1 MPPLP
6 KWLEIQP
13 DQIAELIQ
21 GIQAWGPTAIAF
33 VVGLFIA
40 FIGLRQLRNGRQKL
54 RLEMFDRRYSMYEA
68 TKLLIDKIAIN
79 GQVSSADLV
88 EFRRNVRGAEFLF
101 DGEARKFFKSL
112 IDLSM
117 RADLARS
124 KQARAKDETALGELF
139 DEEDQYLKLVEAE
152 SPNLEKIFARYLDLS
167 KMGIL
172 ACASCSSATWSAAA
186 GGPSSPSACQA

>member
-1 MPPLP
+1 MFEMPPIP
-6 KWLEIQP
+6 KWLQIQP
-13 DQIAELIQ
+13 EQIAELIQ
-21 GIQAWGPTAIAF
+21 GVQAWAPTVIAF

-79 GQVSSADLV
+79 GQVSSGDLV

-101 DGEARKFFKSL
+101 EGEARKFFKNL
-112 IDLSM
+112 IDLST

-124 KQARAKDETALGELF
+124 NQARAKDENALGDLF

-167 KMGIL
+167 KMGV
-172 ACASCSSATWSAAA
+172 
-186 GGPSSPSACQA
+186 

>member
-1 MPPLP
+1 MPEMPSIP
-6 KWLEIQP
+6 KWLQIQP
-13 DQIAELIQ
+13 EQIAALIQ
-21 GIQAWGPTAIAF
+21 GVQAWAPTVIAF

-54 RLEMFDRRYSMYEA
+54 QLEMFDRRYSMYEA

-79 GQVSSADLV
+79 GQVSSADLA

-112 IDLSM
+112 IDLSL

-124 KQARAKDETALGELF
+124 KQAQAKDETALGDLF

-167 KMGIL
+167 KMGV
-172 ACASCSSATWSAAA
+172 
-186 GGPSSPSACQA
+186 

>member
-1 MPPLP
+1 MVEMQPIP
-6 KWLEIQP
+6 KWLGLQSV
-13 DQIAELIQ
+13 QFAELIQ
-21 GIQAWGPTAIAF
+21 GIQAWAPTAITF
-33 VVGLFIA
+33 LIGLFIT
-40 FIGLRQLRNGRQKL
+40 FIGVRQLRNGKQKL

-79 GQVSSADLV
+79 GQVSSADLA

-112 IDLSM
+112 IDLSL

-124 KQARAKDETALGELF
+124 KQAEAKDETALGELF

-167 KMGIL
+167 KMGV
-172 ACASCSSATWSAAA
+172 
-186 GGPSSPSACQA
+186 

>member
-1 MPPLP
+1 MLNTQPIP
-6 KWLEIQP
+6 KWLEMQP

-33 VVGLFIA
+33 VIGLFIA

-54 RLEMFDRRYSMYEA
+54 QLEMFDRRYSMYES
-68 TKLLIDKIAIN
+68 TKSLIDKLAIN

-88 EFRRNVRGAEFLF
+88 EFRCNVRGAEFLF

-124 KQARAKDETALGELF
+124 KQARAKDETSLGELF
-139 DEEDQYLKLVEAE
+139 DEEDQYLNLVEAE

-167 KMGIL
+167 KMGV
-172 ACASCSSATWSAAA
+172 
-186 GGPSSPSACQA
+186 